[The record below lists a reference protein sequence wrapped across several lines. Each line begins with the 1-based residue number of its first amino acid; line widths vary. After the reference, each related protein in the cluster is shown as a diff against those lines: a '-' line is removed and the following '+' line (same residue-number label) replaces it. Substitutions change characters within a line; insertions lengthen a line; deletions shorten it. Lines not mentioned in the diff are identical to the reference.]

1 VDDVSV
7 ALEHVD
13 LLNGLDG
20 LYVKL
25 LQRGLELLVVGTGAL
40 VDLLDL
46 PAGSALA
53 SAHPISLMPPVSNI
67 AIVCPPLSFT
77 GRCGGSRLGRVF
89 GAGLSKRKRG
99 LLTLFAHVS
108 NCLQMT

>member
-13 LLNGLDG
+13 LLDGLDG
-20 LYVKL
+20 LYVEL

-53 SAHPISLMPPVSNI
+53 SAHAISLASSVSTI
-67 AIVCPPLSFT
+67 AIVCPPLSSA
-77 GRCGGSRLGRVF
+77 GGCDGSRLGRVL
-89 GAGLSKRKRG
+89 GAGLSKKKKG
-99 LLTLFAHVS
+99 LLTLFAR
-108 NCLQMT
+108 

>member
-53 SAHPISLMPPVSNI
+53 SAYPISLMSPVSTV
-67 AIVCPPLSFT
+67 AIVCPPLSFAVVVVVRDSVECLVRGCQK
-77 GRCGGSRLGRVF
+77 GREACLPCSH
-89 GAGLSKRKRG
+89 
-99 LLTLFAHVS
+99 TLATVYE
-108 NCLQMT
+108 